1 MGRLRIAILIFF
13 IAVATFF
20 SASYIYDKITSD
32 TTAPVITAESDELE
46 VSVAATDEDLLA
58 GMRATD
64 NVDGDITDSLVVASK
79 SKFIEPGTIH
89 VNYAAFDSS
98 NNVGTKTRTVRF
110 TDYTAPHFRMTV
122 PMRFSSGASSYDYL
136 EHVSAEDCIDGDIT
150 RQIKINFGQTNAVSD
165 TVIQQKMNMQV
176 TNSFGDSAVIDMVVS
191 MEDYTTYNK
200 PSPSLS
206 DYIIYTKVGK
216 NVNFSALIDGI
227 WTAGVKQSFSETD
240 FTAQD
245 ISFYTGSLDLNT
257 PGMYKVVYQLTREQT
272 EWLGSATL
280 YVIVEG

>member
-110 TDYTAPHFRMTV
+110 TDYTAPHFRMTA

-216 NVNFSALIDGI
+216 NINFSALIDGI

-257 PGMYKVVYQLTREQT
+257 PGIYKVVYQLTREHT